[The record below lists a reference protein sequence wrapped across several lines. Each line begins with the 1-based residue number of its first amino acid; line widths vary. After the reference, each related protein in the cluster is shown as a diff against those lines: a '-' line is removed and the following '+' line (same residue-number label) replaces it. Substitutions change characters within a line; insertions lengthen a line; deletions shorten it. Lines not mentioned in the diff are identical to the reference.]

1 MSNKKNYDYEKELN
15 LVFSGRYKAGLLCIS
30 LVSCDKDDTFST
42 PVNASHLVGRW
53 KFTNGGL
60 EGKTIQFDSNG
71 TYSASFTYL
80 YAGYYTLSGN
90 VLTLRSSRGNKYTVK
105 IAIKDPGLSFAKMT
119 MEGTSDSGQKI
130 SYTLEKN

>member
-1 MSNKKNYDYEKELN
+1 MSNKKITTMKKN
-15 LVFSGRYKAGLLCIS
+15 LIWCFLAVITAGLLCIS

-90 VLTLRSSRGNKYTVK
+90 VLTLRSSRGNKYTLK